1 MANTEIEIKNALLRR
16 ALGYDYEEKVVE
28 ATKDG
33 KQGKVRIFKKHVPPD
48 VKALEKVLD
57 EIRRGRW

>member
-1 MANTEIEIKNALLRR
+1 MQNNEIEIKKALLRR

-33 KQGKVRIFKKHVPPD
+33 KQSKVRIFKKHVPPD
-48 VKALEKVLD
+48 VKALERVLD
-57 EIRRGRW
+57 EINHGRW

>member
-1 MANTEIEIKNALLRR
+1 MENREIEIKNALLHR
-16 ALGYDYEEKVVE
+16 ALGYDYEEKVIE
-28 ATKDG
+28 ATRDG

-57 EIRRGRW
+57 EINHGRW

>member
-1 MANTEIEIKNALLRR
+1 MENKEIEIKNALLRR

-33 KQGKVRIFKKHVPPD
+33 KQGKVRVFKKHVPPD
-48 VKALEKVLD
+48 VRALERVLD
-57 EIRRGRW
+57 EINHGRW